1 MQEQQSGLDKRVI
14 LGGILIFF
22 GGLFLL
28 NSLDVISFR
37 ISRVIFSWPFFILVI
52 GLFILANTNKKFLGG
67 ILSGIGVIFLIPKIF
82 PEVEYD
88 GGIVIPILLITLG
101 AYIILNKR
109 RQAMINLED
118 QNLTRDKIDDVAIF
132 GGGNK
137 IITSENFRGGNVTAV
152 FGGSEINLMNCKL
165 AEGENVVDM
174 LCIFGGSTLI
184 IPSDWNVIV
193 SVTSI
198 MGGFSNK
205 IVKNPAR
212 VTDTTRSL
220 HIKGL
225 ALFGGGEVKS
235 FY

>member
-1 MQEQQSGLDKRVI
+1 
-14 LGGILIFF
+14 
-22 GGLFLL
+22 
-28 NSLDVISFR
+28 
-37 ISRVIFSWPFFILVI
+37 
-52 GLFILANTNKKFLGG
+52 
-67 ILSGIGVIFLIPKIF
+67 
-82 PEVEYD
+82 
-88 GGIVIPILLITLG
+88 
-101 AYIILNKR
+101 
-109 RQAMINLED
+109 MINLED